1 MFLEEQIV
9 GGKSGSREIGDEVD
23 VLVQVRDDS
32 GSWGDGEKG
41 INLGVIL
48 EQS

>member
-1 MFLEEQIV
+1 MFPEEQIV
-9 GGKSGSREIGDEVD
+9 GGKSGSRETGDEVD
-23 VLVQVRDDS
+23 VPAQVRDDS

-41 INLGVIL
+41 TNSGAIL